1 MKNLDYQTDDHEL
14 TEFFRQCKLRVVKIK
29 ILLNGQ
35 GQSKGVGMVEFQT
48 PQEAS
53 YAVKELNG
61 VDYNGAGRKLQI
73 ALATTSKQ

>member
-1 MKNLDYQTDDHEL
+1 
-14 TEFFRQCKLRVVKIK
+14 LRVVKVK

-48 PQEAS
+48 PQEAA

-61 VDYNGAGRKLQI
+61 VDCNQRKLMI
-73 ALATTSKQ
+73 AFANASR